1 MIPLAFH
8 SAISLLCSIFIF
20 PQSISSQFTTRL
32 QNAMVPLESIL
43 NLHQTILQTPHDSPD
58 FISLYNEISG
68 MSGKA
73 EQTLIPLRASSRLL
87 KSDLVYSR
95 FAPNDFVCI
104 QEQLPRL
111 ISCMTGMAMYFGF
124 LDPTRKRFSVTP
136 MPSLPASPR
145 LSRTP
150 SRQHSPER
158 RHTTEE
164 VVEVS
169 IHQRPTTRRRAHRTS
184 DILTPIST
192 VASSASPVHTSPKH
206 PHFHPHHPHSHHHSH
221 SHSHHS
227 THLHYKLLHLKRT
240 SRHEHAVG
248 MFETQR
254 YLNLEATHL
263 HIPLAEVY
271 TRQVLDLV
279 QERCVLSC
287 RPRCISFFIPSPSHS
302 AAKGC
307 WACVTNL
314 SPRSGP
320 GSVVR
325 LTEGLVFGFRRNAR
339 GKSGYGGQT
348 I

>member
-1 MIPLAFH
+1 
-8 SAISLLCSIFIF
+8 
-20 PQSISSQFTTRL
+20 
-32 QNAMVPLESIL
+32 MVPLESIL
-43 NLHQTILQTPHDSPD
+43 NLHQTILKTPHDSPD

-73 EQTLIPLRASSRLL
+73 EQALIPLRASSRLL

-111 ISCMTGMAMYFGF
+111 ISCMTGTAMYFGF

-136 MPSLPASPR
+136 MPSLPASPVF
-145 LSRTP
+145 SRTP

-158 RHTTEE
+158 KHTTEE
-164 VVEVS
+164 VLEVS
-169 IHQRPTTRRRAHRTS
+169 IHQRSTRRRAHRTS
-184 DILTPIST
+184 ALLTPTST
-192 VASSASPVHTSPKH
+192 VATSPVSPQHT
-206 PHFHPHHPHSHHHSH
+206 HFHPHHPHSHPHSHHHSH

-227 THLHYKLLHLKRT
+227 SHLHYKLLHLKRT

-279 QERCVLSC
+279 QERCVLSG
-287 RPRCISFFIPSPSHS
+287 RP
-302 AAKGC
+302 
-307 WACVTNL
+307 
-314 SPRSGP
+314 
-320 GSVVR
+320 SVA
-325 LTEGLVFGFRRNAR
+325 LYLL
-339 GKSGYGGQT
+339 

>member
-43 NLHQTILQTPHDSPD
+43 DLHQTILKTPHDSPD

-73 EQTLIPLRASSRLL
+73 EQTLISLRASSRLL

-136 MPSLPASPR
+136 MPSLPASPQY
-145 LSRTP
+145 SRTP

-164 VVEVS
+164 VLEVS
-169 IHQRPTTRRRAHRTS
+169 IHQRPATRRRAHRTP

-192 VASSASPVHTSPKH
+192 VGSSASPVHTSPQH
-206 PHFHPHHPHSHHHSH
+206 PHFHPHHPHLRHHPHSHLHHPH

-227 THLHYKLLHLKRT
+227 SHLHYKLLHLKRT

-279 QERCVLSC
+279 QERCDPSC
-287 RPRCISFFIPSPSHS
+287 RPRCMCSFFIPSSFFFSHA

-307 WACVTNL
+307 WACVTNP

-320 GSVVR
+320 G
-325 LTEGLVFGFRRNAR
+325 
-339 GKSGYGGQT
+339 
-348 I
+348 

>member
-8 SAISLLCSIFIF
+8 SAITLLCSIFIF

-43 NLHQTILQTPHDSPD
+43 NLHQTILKTPHDSPD
-58 FISLYNEISG
+58 FISLYNDISG

-111 ISCMTGMAMYFGF
+111 ISCMTGTAMYFGF

-136 MPSLPASPR
+136 MPSLPASPTF
-145 LSRTP
+145 SRTP

-158 RHTTEE
+158 RHTAEE
-164 VVEVS
+164 VLEVS
-169 IHQRPTTRRRAHRTS
+169 IHQRPTTRRRAQQRTS
-184 DILTPIST
+184 VLLSPIST
-192 VASSASPVHTSPKH
+192 VSTSASPVHASPQHPQH
-206 PHFHPHHPHSHHHSH
+206 PHFHPHHHPHSHHYSH

-227 THLHYKLLHLKRT
+227 SHLHYKLLHLKRT

-279 QERCVLSC
+279 QERCAPSCAVLAYAH
-287 RPRCISFFIPSPSHS
+287 FIP

-314 SPRSGP
+314 SPQSGS

-339 GKSGYGGQT
+339 GKSGYGRQT